1 MDHVRRSRELL
12 QYLEYLIRLDYLS
25 LKNDMKVEGKKN
37 EKRYTRGFTK
47 RFLRGK
53 IIIPGKF
60 KTEKM
65 TTTEIFVVELHELC
79 FVFVVS

>member
-1 MDHVRRSRELL
+1 
-12 QYLEYLIRLDYLS
+12 
-25 LKNDMKVEGKKN
+25 MKVEGKKN

-47 RFLRGK
+47 RFLREK
-53 IIIPGKF
+53 INKPGKF